1 MKRIISEKIK
11 KIDDKINQNKSQR
24 DLDKQTT
31 KFSALASGNI
41 NKYEFLMSKGI
52 LPERDL
58 LEKSATRKRFE

>member
-1 MKRIISEKIK
+1 MKRTISEKIK
-11 KIDDKINQNKSQR
+11 KIDDKINQNKSLR

-31 KFSALASGNI
+31 KFS
-41 NKYEFLMSKGI
+41 EFLMSKGI

>member
-1 MKRIISEKIK
+1 MKRTISEKIK

-31 KFSALASGNI
+31 KFSTLASGNI
-41 NKYEFLMSKGI
+41 NKYEFLMSKDI